1 MITETDSLKEIKLLE
16 RTKNTSNRAALH
28 RTNYKAL
35 KLPQNKFRNVNEQ
48 QKLKILPFFWTF
60 NPNNFQKRC
69 LLLNEL

>member
-1 MITETDSLKEIKLLE
+1 MKNIPFSLARRIRMITEIDSLKEIKLLE

-48 QKLKILPFFWTF
+48 QKLKILPFF
-60 NPNNFQKRC
+60 
-69 LLLNEL
+69 